1 MSSISLRLYK
11 GVLYIPTSRR
21 VEGHGFYVENAPI
34 DAVPAEQTEK
44 LRETIR
50 AALARGNPP
59 MSRDDARVILNDERN
74 SAILRVTQAKSWF
87 ALDRQTA
94 GMWSLVE
101 KNGLYDIRVDEPMET
116 HGWHEDE
123 TKRIRFP
130 PGTSVDDVI
139 NRLIAMIQECAQ
151 ESRK

>member
-1 MSSISLRLYK
+1 MRVSLRLYQ
-11 GVLYIPTSRR
+11 GIIYIPTVHR
-21 VEGHGFYVENAPI
+21 VEGHGFLVMKAPI
-34 DAVPAEQTEK
+34 DAVSPEQAEG
-44 LRETIR
+44 LREAIR
-50 AALARGNPP
+50 AALARGNPS
-59 MSRDDARVILNDERN
+59 MSADEARATLNDDRN
-74 SAILRVTQAKSWF
+74 SDTLRATQAKSWF

-94 GMWSLVE
+94 GLWTLAE
-101 KNGLYDIRVDEPMET
+101 ENGLYEIRVDEPLET
-116 HGWHEDE
+116 RGWHEDE